1 MTAAMMQPS
10 QPSVPIE
17 TPISRSNDLT
27 TSTQTSTNVSAVRNA
42 MIVPSKPALPPAH
55 ILLFAADV
63 YFRYCYNH
71 PYSLFHEGRFRQRL
85 AAGQVPEYL
94 VWAFLAS
101 SRRFSTIP
109 HHRFEGGDSVGSLAK
124 KSWETFNVPWDGP
137 RDGEEALAILQTV
150 VLLVNVEHTGKQKL
164 FFYLV
169 ISSK

>member
-1 MTAAMMQPS
+1 MAAAMMQPS
-10 QPSVPIE
+10 QPMIPLE
-17 TPISRSNDLT
+17 TPIQPSNDLT
-27 TSTQTSTNVSAVRNA
+27 KCTQTSTNISSVRST
-42 MIVPSKPALPPAH
+42 MITPSKPALPPSH

-85 AAGQVPEYL
+85 AAGEIPEYL

-109 HHRFEGGDSVGSLAK
+109 HHHFEGGDSVGSLAK
-124 KSWETFNVPWDGP
+124 RSWETFHVPWDGP
-137 RDGEEALAILQTV
+137 KDGEEALAILQTV
-150 VLLVNVEHTGKQKL
+150 ILLVNVEHTGKRKL
-164 FFYLV
+164 FFHV